1 MGAPRK
7 AIRLGVF
14 VPTECQLLDAS
25 CVDIIASMSYE
36 YMSLLADILPKAI
49 IDMAPS
55 VIIHYISSVKPGET
69 FNMTAN
75 HKVVATNHYSDDE
88 VAPGKLDIVIV
99 PGPDPRTEFEEQ
111 SLEWLRRQGA
121 SPSTDILSVCTGIF
135 VCGHAGLLQGK
146 TVCGPRLMQ
155 DAIRS
160 KFGKDIVQKGAELR
174 WVQDGNFWSSGQY
187 MNSEPFF
194 ACFLPLL
201 VWDNLFDTPSLA
213 FVLSSRYSGVTNG
226 NDLVAAYARHKSEF
240 FPRPLVETALDMTD
254 TGDRAQVYA
263 KSQSTAILGLAMN
276 AFRAW
281 LSGFWRK

>member
-88 VAPGKLDIVIV
+88 VAPGKLDIVVV

-111 SLEWLRRQGA
+111 SLEWLRRQGT

-155 DAIRS
+155 NEIRS
-160 KFGKDIVQKGAELR
+160 RFGKDIVQKGAELR
-174 WVQDGNFWSSGQY
+174 WVQDGNFWSSG
-187 MNSEPFF
+187 
-194 ACFLPLL
+194 
-201 VWDNLFDTPSLA
+201 
-213 FVLSSRYSGVTNG
+213 GVTNG

-254 TGDRAQVYA
+254 TGDRAQVYC

-276 AFRAW
+276 VFRAW
-281 LSGFWRK
+281 LSGFWRR